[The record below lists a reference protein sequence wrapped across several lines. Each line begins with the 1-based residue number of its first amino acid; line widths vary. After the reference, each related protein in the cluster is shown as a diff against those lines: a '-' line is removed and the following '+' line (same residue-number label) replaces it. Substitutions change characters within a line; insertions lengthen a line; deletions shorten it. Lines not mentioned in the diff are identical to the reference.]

1 MSEESTP
8 RTSGA
13 QPMPPDPH
21 RLPLDFAAFHQMHRP
36 GYVRYAK
43 SFLHNWADAE
53 EAADAAFER
62 IYRNW
67 SRVLASENHEAYAWR
82 ILRHQVHDYE
92 KARRRRPLL
101 DAAAFDTA
109 ALRETT
115 DPIGQLTE
123 SLTLLR
129 AFRELTD
136 RQQDVMV
143 LLHLHD
149 LTPAEVAD
157 ELGIA
162 AATVRSTA
170 RYARLRLAAILD
182 PDHTTEGHTDDLA
195 R

>member
-1 MSEESTP
+1 MTEETTP
-8 RTSGA
+8 RLPGA
-13 QPMPPDPH
+13 KPMDRHPH
-21 RLPLDFAAFHQMHRP
+21 ALPLDFAAFHQMHRT

-53 EAADAAFER
+53 EATDAAFER
-62 IYRNW
+62 IYRQW
-67 SRVLASENHEAYAWR
+67 SRVLASENHEAYAWQ
-82 ILRHQVHDYE
+82 ILRNQVHDHE
-92 KARRRRPLL
+92 RARRRRPLL

-149 LTPAEVAD
+149 LTPAEIAD

-182 PDHTTEGHTDDLA
+182 PGHTSKGHTDDLA